1 MAVAQT
7 PQPPQ
12 QPQQPKPGPGVRFV
26 TQFRHWRS
34 GKLIKAEDYGK
45 KAFVFYN

>member
-1 MAVAQT
+1 MATSKNT
-7 PQPPQ
+7 P
-12 QPQQPKPGPGVRFV
+12 PKKQKKGVRFV

-34 GKLIKAEDYGK
+34 GKLIRACDYGK